1 VRLSIFQQGAVAND
15 YFKVNGIAVVP
26 YAKPTPFS
34 FEDKVLLDRE
44 KLFNE
49 AYKYT
54 VTPHVHSLDVATGIE
69 AASLISDE
77 ISV

>member
-1 VRLSIFQQGAVAND
+1 VRLSIVETGAVSND

-26 YAKPTPFS
+26 YAKPNPFS
-34 FEDKVLLDRE
+34 FEDKIVLDRE

-49 AYKYT
+49 AYKLT
-54 VTPHVHSLDVATGIE
+54 VIPHVHQAAVANGIE
-69 AASLISDE
+69 AVDE